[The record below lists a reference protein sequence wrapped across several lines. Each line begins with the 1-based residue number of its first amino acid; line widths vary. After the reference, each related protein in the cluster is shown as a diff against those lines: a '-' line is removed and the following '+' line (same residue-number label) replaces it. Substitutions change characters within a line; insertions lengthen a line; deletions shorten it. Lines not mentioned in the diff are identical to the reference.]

1 MGNHDMHDYLRRIML
16 ALCANGVP
24 AEPTPAT
31 PGVAVT
37 PKKQE
42 GGV

>member
-31 PGVAVT
+31 RGV
-37 PKKQE
+37 E
-42 GGV
+42 GKT